1 MKIKS
6 FIALIAI
13 VLLAASCAP
22 KQEKAAGTAP
32 AAAAMVA
39 PADIKDVATWIST
52 YDSLIAQHSDV
63 AAKINAGDPSGM
75 SKSTEL
81 IKTASEM
88 DAVAETLKA
97 SLSGKELTDF
107 TTKAQEYKDKFAASA
122 TN

>member
-6 FIALIAI
+6 SIALIAI
-13 VLLAASCAP
+13 ILLAASCAP
-22 KQEKAAGTAP
+22 TQEKAAGTAP
-32 AAAAMVA
+32 AAAVVA

-75 SKSTEL
+75 NKSTEL

-88 DAVAETLKA
+88 DAVAETIKA
-97 SLSGKELTDF
+97 SLSGKDLTDF
-107 TTKAQEYKDKFAASA
+107 TAKAQEYKDKFAASA